1 MIALVGS
8 LLAVPA
14 TAAAS
19 TGGAGLSAPTVS
31 THKSHKS
38 RRTHKATEHKHKHKH
53 KATASDP
60 TTGSPLSAPI
70 TAQPGDTLVSATGNG
85 ITVQAVTSTMLRHT
99 LTFTGSAPGD
109 AGQTIAIERSGHQT
123 DWQWAPT
130 VTATVQAGGAFTAS
144 WATDHIG
151 QFSIRAVLDSAQ
163 AQPAAVTQPMTVT
176 VYLPSVA
183 SWYGPTLY
191 GHGTACGEKLTR
203 HILGVANKTLPCGEN
218 VALYYDG
225 RTLTVPVIDRGPYIK
240 GRSYDLTYATAKAL
254 GTVSAGVA
262 TIGAVSLPTAP

>member
-1 MIALVGS
+1 LLGG

-14 TAAAS
+14 TAAAG
-19 TGGAGLSAPTVS
+19 TGGAGLTPPTA
-31 THKSHKS
+31 
-38 RRTHKATEHKHKHKH
+38 HKAHKTRQAAKHTKH
-53 KATASDP
+53 KAKASTP
-60 TTGSPLSAPI
+60 AAGSPLTAPI
-70 TAQPGDTLVSATGNG
+70 TTEPGNTLVSATGNG
-85 ITVQAVTSTMLRHT
+85 ITVQAVASAMLRHT

-109 AGQTIAIERSGHQT
+109 AGKTVEIERSGHQT

-130 VTATVQAGGAFTAS
+130 VTATVQVGGAFTAT
-144 WATDHIG
+144 WNTDHIG
-151 QFSIRAVLDSAQ
+151 QFSIRAVLDSAE
-163 AQPAAVTQPMTVT
+163 AEPAAVTQSMTVT

-183 SWYGPTLY
+183 SWYGPKLY

-203 HILGVANKTLPCGEN
+203 TILGVANKSLPCGED

-240 GRSYDLTYATAKAL
+240 GRRYDLTYATAKAL
-254 GTVSAGVA
+254 GTVTAGVA

>member
-1 MIALVGS
+1 VIALAGS

-14 TAAAS
+14 TAAAG
-19 TGGAGLSAPTVS
+19 TGGAGLSTPTAS
-31 THKSHKS
+31 THKMHK
-38 RRTHKATEHKHKHKH
+38 THKAH
-53 KATASDP
+53 KASTHRAKASNP
-60 TTGSPLSAPI
+60 TTGSPLTAPI
-70 TAQPGDTLVSATGNG
+70 TTEPGNTLVSATGNG
-85 ITVQAVTSTMLRHT
+85 ITVQAVASEILRHT

-109 AGQTIAIERSGHQT
+109 AGKTIEIDRSGHQT

-130 VTATVQAGGAFTAS
+130 VTATVQPGGAFTAT

-151 QFSIRAVLDSAQ
+151 QFSIRAVLDSSQ
-163 AQPAAVTQPMTVT
+163 AQPAAVTQSMTVT

-183 SWYGPTLY
+183 SWYGPALY

-203 HILGVANKTLPCGEN
+203 HILGVANKTLPCGEQ
-218 VALYYDG
+218 VALYYNG

-240 GRSYDLTYATAKAL
+240 GRRYDLTYATAKAL